1 MAQVP
6 SKFKLLETSAFK
18 TLIGKIGRTQAT
30 LTADIQVAAVNAV
43 AHSIL
48 HGNVQCAITLYGA
61 MGKSMRK
68 DSLLAWLESY
78 GCMVWSTTD
87 KTMKYDTSRK
97 GKLEFNDEVAEV
109 LLATPWNSAVRQP
122 EAVSKFDIDAM
133 FDKFLAKCRKIAKDA
148 ETDKSIK
155 VANVELLNV
164 LSSASAQYFDAKA
177 KVETPKPKQ
186 SKGEKRAE
194 SNRAINAEV
203 AAQQRADKFNER
215 VVEPT
220 LHLQQVPAQS

>member
-6 SKFKLLETSAFK
+6 SKFKLLESTQFK
-18 TLIGKIGRTQAT
+18 ALVGKIGRTQAT
-30 LTADIQVAAVNAV
+30 LTADIQVAAVQAV

-48 HGNVQCAITLYGA
+48 HGNIMPASQLYGA

-68 DSLLAWLESY
+68 DSLLAWLETY
-78 GCMVWSTTD
+78 GCVVWSTVD
-87 KTMKYDTSRK
+87 KVMKYDTTRK
-97 GKLEFNDEVAEV
+97 GKMEFDDEVAEV
-109 LLATPWNSAVRQP
+109 LLATPWNTAVRQP
-122 EAVSKFDIDAM
+122 EAVSKFDIDQM

-194 SNRAINAEV
+194 ANRAIKVEV
-203 AAQQRADKFNER
+203 EAQQRADKFNER

-220 LHLQQVPAQS
+220 LHLQQQPQS